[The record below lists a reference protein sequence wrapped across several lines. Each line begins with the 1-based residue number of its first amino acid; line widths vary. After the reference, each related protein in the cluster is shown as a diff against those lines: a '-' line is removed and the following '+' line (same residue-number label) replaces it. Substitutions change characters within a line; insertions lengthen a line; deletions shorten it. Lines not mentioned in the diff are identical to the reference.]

1 MIGCSKVFENCRKY
15 ISKNLSKENLVW
27 KKEFEK
33 ARQLSWSQIK
43 NNHKIDNG
51 FVCLTLSTAEKS
63 ECEVTLHDI
72 QINELALAF
81 SATLG

>member
-1 MIGCSKVFENCRKY
+1 MKIVESMFQKTCQKKIWFGK
-15 ISKNLSKENLVW
+15 KNLKKRVSCLGVRSK
-27 KKEFEK
+27 
-33 ARQLSWSQIK
+33 K